1 MLERDRRRAIQLKLA
16 RSEAK
21 RVSRIVTGFETLDRA
36 LEGGVPRGR
45 ITEISGGSGSGKTTF
60 ALLVAANLQR
70 NGFSA
75 AWIDVERAF
84 DAAYAVSLGVSL
96 ERLPVVQAD
105 TAEEALEIARQLA
118 GSGAIDLLAL
128 DSAAALMPALELEIG
143 AGESGPSLQA
153 RVLASGFR
161 RLTLAA
167 AKTETAVIVLNQ
179 IRSGAGVDAYE
190 TTAGGPAVKL
200 RPALRIALEPMKSA
214 SGARFRILKSWL
226 TAAAWEGEIR
236 FEEGREPPA
245 SP

>member
-1 MLERDRRRAIQLKLA
+1 MNERDRQRAIQLKLA

-21 RVSRIVTGFETLDRA
+21 RVSRIVTGFEALDRA

-70 NGFSA
+70 NGLSA

-84 DAAYAVSLGVSL
+84 DAAYAMNLGVSL
-96 ERLPVVQAD
+96 ERLPVVQAE

-118 GSGAIDLLAL
+118 GSGALDLLAL
-128 DSAAALMPALELEIG
+128 DSAAALTPALELEIG
-143 AGESGPSLQA
+143 AGESGPGLQA

-161 RLTLAA
+161 RLAFAA

-179 IRSGAGVDAYE
+179 IRSGAGADAYE

-200 RPALRIALEPMKSA
+200 HAALRIALEPLKSA
-214 SGARFRILKSWL
+214 SGAHFRILRSGL
-226 TAAAWEGEIR
+226 RAASREGEIH
-236 FEEGREPPA
+236 FEHKSDPPA
-245 SP
+245 SL